1 MILGEFLKY
10 RDDLLDQAKDDEGFI
25 QESILL
31 SQILPSLVESKLLD
45 SEDFNNSYFK
55 STNENLK
62 VNAYCVNESGERLQ
76 LFIVDEAT
84 IELNKQFE
92 ELQVSLKSTYESQFK
107 RTVNFIKRAVNK
119 YLSDEI
125 QDSHPARALISHISS
140 PEGLHQF
147 DVIEIFLITMTST
160 ISLQS
165 QKPQP
170 KRIEFESESI
180 QVSFPKERTTVTKEI
195 IIKKRLID
203 LNFLFNVLVSQGNR
217 EALVVDFE
225 QMFGKGIPA
234 IKAADESNFESY
246 LCVLP
251 AEILAK
257 LYLEFSSRLLEKN
270 VRSFLQF
277 RGVNQGI
284 RDTIRKEPEKFVAYN
299 NGVTITATS
308 GEIVHENNQD
318 VIKSLVDFQIVNGG
332 QTTATIYFTKK
343 DGFDISKIKVMAKI
357 NVAKSGS
364 EEELEELISNI
375 STYSNAQSKV
385 SKVDLRSRNPQLIK
399 LKALSE
405 SVITPSGQKWFFER
419 SKGEF
424 NTMVRVAGSNKNRVL
439 RDYPPNRRFSK
450 EQLAKYFTA
459 WGEIPHVVK
468 KGGEKVFRYFIEE
481 LSGEGKSKKGIEIN
495 RLFYEELIAKILLF
509 TELEKM
515 YGQGKN
521 SMGQIRA
528 ATVPYTL
535 SLVYKFTDGS
545 KASDNFDLVKIW
557 LNEGL
562 DNDLKT
568 LFYEL
573 LSLVNSLIKK
583 YSKSDDL
590 GEYSKKEELW
600 NDISNSNEIKS
611 FISQSYVLETL
622 KKYAISKKE
631 YERRYLA
638 EVKTKDVDFDQL
650 TKNVSIFANSKEYYK
665 QLKLK
670 ASRYLSE
677 KEIRKIDSI
686 IHAINEKRDLDIELL
701 DFENTLL
708 SRMRFEVTEIIDELN
723 DIPKQD
729 FLFDGLNNITKT
741 FNIAKEK
748 KIDIQ
753 SEFEKQRTI
762 CEVKKV
768 PYASIFSEIGKKLSK
783 GDAPSILELI
793 HSSEKYR
800 LK

>member
-1 MILGEFLKY
+1 MIIEEFLKY
-10 RDDLLDQAKDDEGFI
+10 RNDLLDLAKDDEGFI

-31 SQILPSLVESKLLD
+31 SQVLPSLVESKLLD

-55 STNENLK
+55 SSIENLK

-76 LFIVDEAT
+76 LFIVDESS
-84 IELNKQFE
+84 IELSRNE
-92 ELQVSLKSTYESQFK
+92 DELQVSTKSIYENQFK
-107 RTVNFIKRAVNK
+107 KTINFVKKAVNRH
-119 YLSDEI
+119 LNEEI
-125 QDSHPARALISHISS
+125 QDSHPARALISQICSS
-140 PEGLHQF
+140 DGIQQF
-147 DVIEIFLITMTST
+147 DVIEIFLIST
-160 ISLQS
+160 TATVSLLG

-170 KRIEFESESI
+170 KRIEFDSENL
-180 QVSFPKERTTVTKEI
+180 QVSYEKNREKI
-195 IIKKRLID
+195 YKDWLIKKRLID
-203 LNFLFNVLVSQGNR
+203 LNFLFNVLISQGNR
-217 EALVVDFE
+217 EALIVDFE
-225 QMFGKGIPA
+225 KMFGNGIPA
-234 IKAADESNFESY
+234 IKAADETNFESY

-308 GEIVHENNQD
+308 GEIVHESNQNF
-318 VIKSLVDFQIVNGG
+318 IKSLVDFQIVNGG

-375 STYSNAQSKV
+375 STFSNAQSKV

-439 RDYPPNRRFSK
+439 KEFPNNRRFSK

-468 KGGEKVFRYFIEE
+468 KGGEKVFRHFIEE
-481 LSGEGKSKKGIEIN
+481 LSGEGKSKKSIEIN
-495 RLFYEELIAKILLF
+495 RLFYEELIAKIVLF
-509 TELEKM
+509 TELEKL

-521 SMGQIRA
+521 SIGQIRS
-528 ATVPYTL
+528 ATVPYAM
-535 SLVYKFTDGS
+535 SIIYKFTDGS
-545 KASDNFDLVKIW
+545 KSSDNFDLVKIW
-557 LNEGL
+557 LNEGVDGSL
-562 DNDLKT
+562 QMMFN
-568 LFYEL
+568 EL
-573 LSLVNSLIKK
+573 LVLVNNLIKK

-600 NDISNSNEIKS
+600 KDIHSSFEIRD
-611 FISQSYVLETL
+611 FMTQNYVQEVLQ
-622 KKYAISKKE
+622 KYAISKKDHDK
-631 YERRYLA
+631 RYQTEA
-638 EVKTKDVDFDQL
+638 KTKDVDFDLL
-650 TKNVSIFANSKEYYK
+650 TNNVTVFANSKDYYK
-665 QLKLK
+665 QLNFKYSQHLT
-670 ASRYLSE
+670 E
-677 KEIRKIDSI
+677 KEVRRIDSI
-686 IHAINEKRDLDIELL
+686 IQCINEKKDILPELL
-701 DFENTLL
+701 EFEKNLI
-708 SRMRFEVTEIIDELN
+708 SRLRFEFPEIIDEL
-723 DIPKQD
+723 DAVQKQNY
-729 FLFDGLNNITKT
+729 LFDALNNIKMI
-741 FNIAKEK
+741 FNRAKESK
-748 KIDIQ
+748 LDIL
-753 SEFEKQRTI
+753 SEFEKQRTL
-762 CEVKKV
+762 CETKNIS
-768 PYASIFSEIGKKLSK
+768 YASIFTEIGKKLNK
-783 GDAPSILELI
+783 GDAPNISELI
-793 HSSEKYR
+793 YSSEKF
-800 LK
+800 K

>member
-1 MILGEFLKY
+1 MIIEELLKY
-10 RDDLLDQAKDDEGFI
+10 RDDLLDQAKDEDGFI

-31 SQILPSLVESKLLD
+31 SQVLPSLVESKLLD
-45 SEDFNNSYFK
+45 SEDFNSSYFK

-62 VNAYCVNESGERLQ
+62 INAYCVNESGERLQ
-76 LFIVDEAT
+76 LFIVDEST
-84 IELNKQFE
+84 IELNKQLD
-92 ELQVSLKSTYESQFK
+92 ELQVSLKSTYDNQFK
-107 RTVNFIKRAVNK
+107 RSVNFVKKAVNRH
-119 YLSDEI
+119 LAEEI

-140 PEGLHQF
+140 PEGLKQF
-147 DVIEIFLITMTST
+147 DVVEIFLISMSAT
-160 ISLQS
+160 ISLQG
-165 QKPQP
+165 QNPQP
-170 KRIEFESESI
+170 KRIEFESENLR
-180 QVSFPKERTTVTKEI
+180 VSFHTGKEKLIKDVL
-195 IIKKRLID
+195 IKKRLID
-203 LNFLFNVLVSQGNR
+203 LNFLFNVLISQGNR

-225 QMFGKGIPA
+225 KMFGQGIPA

-257 LYLEFSSRLLEKN
+257 LYLEYSSRLLEKN

-308 GEIVHENNQD
+308 GEILHENNQNF
-318 VIKSLVDFQIVNGG
+318 IKSLVDFQIVNGG

-364 EEELEELISNI
+364 EEELDELISNI
-375 STYSNAQSKV
+375 STFSNAQSKV

-439 RDYPPNRRFSK
+439 RDFPTNRRFSK

-459 WGEIPHVVK
+459 WGEIPYMVK

-481 LSGEGKSKKGIEIN
+481 LSGEGKSKRGIEIN

-509 TELEKM
+509 TELEKI
-515 YGQGKN
+515 YGQGKK
-521 SMGQIRA
+521 SLGQIRS
-528 ATVPYTL
+528 ATVPYSL
-535 SLVYKFTDGS
+535 SIIYRFTDGS
-545 KASDNFDLVKIW
+545 KSSDNFDLVKVW

-562 DNDLKT
+562 DNELKT
-568 LFYEL
+568 MFNEL
-573 LSLVNSLIKK
+573 LILVNGLIKK

-600 NDISNSNEIKS
+600 NDISNSIEIKS
-611 FISQSYVLETL
+611 FISQPYVLEIL
-622 KKYAISKKE
+622 NNYAISKKE
-631 YERRYLA
+631 YEKRYLA
-638 EVKTKDVDFDQL
+638 EIKTKDVDFDCL
-650 TKNVSIFANSKEYYK
+650 TKNVTVFANTKDYYK
-665 QLKLK
+665 QFISK
-670 ASRYLSE
+670 AEQYLTST
-677 KEIRKIDSI
+677 EIRKIESI
-686 IHAINEKRDLDIELL
+686 IYAINERQDLDQDLL
-701 DFENTLL
+701 HYENTLL
-708 SRMRFEVTEIIDELN
+708 SRIRFEAPQIIDELN
-723 DIPKQD
+723 CISKQD
-729 FLFDGLNNITKT
+729 FLFDALNNITMT
-741 FNIAKEK
+741 YNIAKEK
-748 KIDIQ
+748 KLDLQ
-753 SEFEKQRTI
+753 SEFEKHRSI
-762 CEVKKV
+762 CEIKKI
-768 PYASIFSEIGKKLSK
+768 PYASVFSEIGKKLCRGES
-783 GDAPSILELI
+783 PNIQELI
-793 HSSEKYR
+793 HSANKY
-800 LK
+800 K

>member
-1 MILGEFLKY
+1 MIIGEFFKY
-10 RDDLLDQAKDDEGFI
+10 KEDLLDQAKDDEGFI

-55 STNENLK
+55 SSVENLK

-76 LFIVDEAT
+76 LFIIDET
-84 IELNKQFE
+84 SIDLNKKEE
-92 ELQVSLKSTYESQFK
+92 ELQISIKSIYDNQFK
-107 RTVNFIKRAVNK
+107 RTVNFIKKAVNK
-119 YLSDEI
+119 HLNDEI
-125 QDSHPARALISHISS
+125 QDSHPARALISHICSS
-140 PEGLHQF
+140 EGIQQF
-147 DVIEIFLITMTST
+147 DVVEIFLIST
-160 ISLQS
+160 TATVSLQG

-170 KRIEFESESI
+170 KRIDFDSETLTLSYD
-180 QVSFPKERTTVTKEI
+180 KNGERINKDWL
-195 IIKKRLID
+195 IKKRLID

-225 QMFGKGIPA
+225 KMFGNGIPA
-234 IKAADESNFESY
+234 IKAADEINFESY

-251 AEILAK
+251 AEMLAK

-308 GEIVHENNQD
+308 GEITSENNQNI
-318 VIKSLVDFQIVNGG
+318 IKSLTDFQIVNGG

-343 DGFDISKIKVMAKI
+343 DGFDIGKIKVMAKI

-375 STYSNAQSKV
+375 STFSNAQSKV

-405 SVITPSGQKWFFER
+405 SVITPTGQKWFFER

-424 NTMVRVAGSNKNRVL
+424 NTLVRVAGSNKNRVL
-439 RDYPPNRRFSK
+439 KDYPTNRRFSK
-450 EQLAKYFTA
+450 EQLAKYFMA

-468 KGGEKVFRYFIEE
+468 KGGEKVFRHFIEE
-481 LSGEGKSKKGIEIN
+481 LSGEGKSKKSIEIN

-509 TELEKM
+509 TELEKI

-521 SMGQIRA
+521 SMGQIRS
-528 ATVPYTL
+528 ATVPYSL
-535 SLVYKFTDGS
+535 SIVYMYTDGS
-545 KASDNFDLVKIW
+545 KTSDNFDLVKIW

-562 DNDLKT
+562 DNELKT
-568 LFYEL
+568 MFTEL
-573 LSLVNSLIKK
+573 LMLVNNLIKK

-600 NDISNSNEIKS
+600 IAVSGSSEIKS
-611 FISQSYVLETL
+611 FIAQPYFQAAI
-622 KKYAISKKE
+622 KKFAISKTE
-631 YERRYLA
+631 YHRRYRNEA
-638 EVKTKDVDFDQL
+638 NSKDVDFDQL
-650 TKNVSIFANSKEYYK
+650 TKNVAIFANSKEYYK
-665 QLKLK
+665 LLKSK
-670 ASRYLSE
+670 ASTKITE
-677 KEIRKIDSI
+677 KEIRKIDAI
-686 IHAINEKRDLDIELL
+686 IHAINEKRDLDQELL

-708 SRMRFEVTEIIDELN
+708 SRIRFEAPEIIDELN
-723 DIPKQD
+723 IIPKLD
-729 FLFDGLNNITKT
+729 YLFNGLKNITKT
-741 FNIAKEK
+741 YNNAKEK
-748 KIDIQ
+748 QLDMQ
-753 SEFEKQRTI
+753 SEFEKHRSI
-762 CEVKKV
+762 CEAKKIHF
-768 PYASIFSEIGKKLSK
+768 ASIFSEIGKKLSK
-783 GDAPSILELI
+783 GESPNIQELI
-793 HSSEKYR
+793 QSSEKF
-800 LK
+800 K

>member
-1 MILGEFLKY
+1 MIIGEFLKY

-76 LFIVDEAT
+76 LFIVDESS
-84 IELNKQFE
+84 IELNKKSE
-92 ELQVSLKSTYESQFK
+92 DLHVSLKSTYDNQFK
-107 RTVNFIKRAVNK
+107 RSVNFVKRAVNK

-140 PEGLHQF
+140 SEGLQQF
-147 DVIEIFLITMTST
+147 DVIEIFLISMTAT
-160 ISLQS
+160 ISLQG

-170 KRIEFESESI
+170 KRIEFESENLP
-180 QVSFPKERTTVTKEI
+180 VTFHKGKEKILKDILV
-195 IIKKRLID
+195 KKRLID
-203 LNFLFNVLVSQGNR
+203 LNFLFNVLISQGNR

-225 QMFGKGIPA
+225 KMFGHGIPA

-308 GEIVHENNQD
+308 GEILHENNQNF
-318 VIKSLVDFQIVNGG
+318 IKSLVDFQIVNGG

-375 STYSNAQSKV
+375 STFSNAQSKV

-439 RDYPPNRRFSK
+439 RDFPTNRRFSK

-468 KGGEKVFRYFIEE
+468 KGGEKVFRHFIEE

-495 RLFYEELIAKILLF
+495 RLFFEELIAK
-509 TELEKM
+509 
-515 YGQGKN
+515 
-521 SMGQIRA
+521 SS
-528 ATVPYTL
+528 
-535 SLVYKFTDGS
+535 SLP
-545 KASDNFDLVKIW
+545 N
-557 LNEGL
+557 
-562 DNDLKT
+562 
-568 LFYEL
+568 
-573 LSLVNSLIKK
+573 
-583 YSKSDDL
+583 
-590 GEYSKKEELW
+590 
-600 NDISNSNEIKS
+600 
-611 FISQSYVLETL
+611 
-622 KKYAISKKE
+622 
-631 YERRYLA
+631 
-638 EVKTKDVDFDQL
+638 
-650 TKNVSIFANSKEYYK
+650 
-665 QLKLK
+665 
-670 ASRYLSE
+670 
-677 KEIRKIDSI
+677 
-686 IHAINEKRDLDIELL
+686 
-701 DFENTLL
+701 
-708 SRMRFEVTEIIDELN
+708 
-723 DIPKQD
+723 
-729 FLFDGLNNITKT
+729 
-741 FNIAKEK
+741 
-748 KIDIQ
+748 
-753 SEFEKQRTI
+753 
-762 CEVKKV
+762 
-768 PYASIFSEIGKKLSK
+768 
-783 GDAPSILELI
+783 
-793 HSSEKYR
+793 
-800 LK
+800 